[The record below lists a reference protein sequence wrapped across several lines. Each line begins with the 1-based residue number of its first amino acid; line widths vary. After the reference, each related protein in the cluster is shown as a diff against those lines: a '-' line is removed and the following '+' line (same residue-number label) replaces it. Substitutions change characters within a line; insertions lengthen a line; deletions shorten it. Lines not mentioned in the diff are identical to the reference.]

1 MSNFIIQ
8 TSHPIQS
15 RAQTFTLDRKILSIH
30 SYDRDI
36 SKWPNSN
43 YFEIDLPEAVT
54 NIQSIRLVQMSVP
67 SNQFVFSNEYQNTK
81 ISFVHNADTTVGPPY
96 GVGAGTA
103 LEYTITISEG
113 SYTAVELAREIETK
127 MNLAAYGNANGILYA
142 AGSPPIP
149 FQQYACKYNDIQ
161 NTFWFGNTNTSFV
174 LLFSK
179 QETYTGLCN
188 QPIVWKNYT
197 RWGLPAYL
205 GYKRLDYISEIT
217 NQDNTS
223 GFLSQNPTPG
233 SPPPSGQSFGFAY
246 EWGLNISTPPWDV
259 WLGDGATTQDAEFI
273 LATNPLVYVGEA
285 GGTRDPNGVCQ
296 IDIFG
301 EQAIYME
308 LDKFNS
314 IDEMEPYSENTM
326 GIYNND
332 LNGKVKAA
340 FAKIPILQTQYTQQ
354 TDNVNNN
361 LMNISHY
368 DPVIERI
375 DRLRFK
381 FRYHDGRLVD
391 FRCVPFNFS
400 IEFNCLRDRQDK
412 KMAIFVPPLY
422 NT

>member
-1 MSNFIIQ
+1 MSNFVIQ
-8 TSHPIQS
+8 TSHPIQT
-15 RAQTFTLDRKILSIH
+15 RAQTYTLDRKILSVH

-43 YFEIDLPEAVT
+43 YFEIDLPEAAT
-54 NIQSIRLVQMSVP
+54 NIQSIRLVQISIP

-81 ISFVHNADTTVGPPY
+81 LSFVHNPSTPATPPPSY
-96 GVGAGTA
+96 GGT
-103 LEYTITISEG
+103 EHTITISEG
-113 SYTAVELAREIETK
+113 SYTAQELAIEIATK
-127 MNLAAYGNANGILYA
+127 MNVEAYAGNPNGDTAAA
-142 AGSPPIP
+142 PVK
-149 FQQYACKYNDIQ
+149 QYVCKYNDIT
-161 NTFWFGNTNTSFV
+161 NTFWFGNTADKFV

-179 QETYTGLCN
+179 QEIYTGLCN

-197 RWGLPAYL
+197 RWGLPSYL
-205 GYKRLDYISEIT
+205 GYKRKDYICEIT
-217 NQDNTS
+217 KNNADGYVVDGT
-223 GFLSQNPTPG
+223 L
-233 SPPPSGQSFGFAY
+233 PPPVSGSSYGFSY
-246 EWGLNISTPPWDV
+246 EWGDASSTPPFNV
-259 WLGDGATTQDAEFI
+259 WLGNGLDPALGTATTDAYFV
-273 LATNPLVYVGEA
+273 NVSKPLVYAGVT
-285 GGTRDPNGVCQ
+285 GGTVDESGVCQ

-340 FAKIPILQTQYTQQ
+340 FAKIPILQTQFTQQ

>member
-1 MSNFIIQ
+1 MSNFVIQ
-8 TSHPIQS
+8 TSHPIQR

-30 SYDRDI
+30 SFDRDI

-43 YFEIDLPEAVT
+43 YFEIDLPEAAT
-54 NIQSIRLVQMSVP
+54 NIQSIRLVQIGLP

-81 ISFVHNADTTVGPPY
+81 LSFVHGATTTNPPPY
-96 GVGAGTA
+96 GGTT
-103 LEYTITISEG
+103 YNIIISEG
-113 SYTAVELAREIETK
+113 SYTSQELAIEIASK
-127 MNLAAYGNANGILYA
+127 MNLAAYLDPNGNIG
-142 AGSPPIP
+142 PPP
-149 FQQYACKYNDIQ
+149 QQYLCKYNDIL
-161 NTFWFGNTNTSFV
+161 NTFWFGNTAHKFI

-179 QETYTGLCN
+179 QEIYTGLCN
-188 QPIVWKNYT
+188 QPLVWKHYT

-205 GYKRLDYISEIT
+205 GYKRNDYICEPTT
-217 NQDNTS
+217 NNTNGYVVGGTTGAS
-223 GFLSQNPTPG
+223 YGFS
-233 SPPPSGQSFGFAY
+233 Y
-246 EWGLNISTPPWDV
+246 EWENSSSTPPFNV
-259 WLGDGATTQDAEFI
+259 WLGNGITGASPP
-273 LATNPLVYVGEA
+273 ATNTAQFVDATKPLVFAGVT
-285 GGTRDPNGVCQ
+285 GGTRDESGVCQ

-340 FAKIPILQTQYTQQ
+340 FAKIPILQTQFTQQ

>member
-1 MSNFIIQ
+1 MSNFVIQ
-8 TSHPIQS
+8 TSHPIQT
-15 RAQTFTLDRKILSIH
+15 RAQTYTLDRKILSIH

-43 YFEIDLPEAVT
+43 YFEIDLPEAAT
-54 NIQSIRLVQMSVP
+54 NIQSIRLVQISIP
-67 SNQFVFSNEYQNTK
+67 SNQFVFSNKYQNTK
-81 ISFVHNADTTVGPPY
+81 LSFVDQATVTSPPPY
-96 GVGAGTA
+96 GGTT
-103 LEYTITISEG
+103 YTITISEG
-113 SYTAVELAREIETK
+113 SYTAQELAIEIASK
-127 MNLAAYGNANGILYA
+127 MNLAAYSDPNGTP
-142 AGSPPIP
+142 AGAK
-149 FQQYACKYNDIQ
+149 YVCKYNDIT
-161 NTFWFGNTNTSFV
+161 NTFWFGNTVNKFV

-179 QETYTGLCN
+179 QEIYTGLCN
-188 QPIVWKNYT
+188 QPLVWKNYT

-205 GYKRLDYISEIT
+205 GYKRLDYLCEIT
-217 NQDNTS
+217 KNNADGYVSVPGTTGRS
-223 GFLSQNPTPG
+223 YGFS
-233 SPPPSGQSFGFAY
+233 Y
-246 EWGLNISTPPWDV
+246 EWGTSTSTPPFNV
-259 WLGDGATTQDAEFI
+259 WLGDATTTSATFVNATEPLIYTGVLDARHKDGI
-273 LATNPLVYVGEA
+273 
-285 GGTRDPNGVCQ
+285 CQ
-296 IDIFG
+296 IVIFG

-340 FAKIPILQTQYTQQ
+340 FAKIPILQTQFTQQ

>member
-1 MSNFIIQ
+1 MSNFVIQ
-8 TSHPIQS
+8 TSHPIQA
-15 RAQTFTLDRKILSIH
+15 RAQTYTLDRKILSIH

-36 SKWPNSN
+36 TKWPNSN
-43 YFEIDLPEAVT
+43 YFEIDLPESVT
-54 NIQSIRLVQMSVP
+54 NIQSIRLVQISIP
-67 SNQFVFSNEYQNTK
+67 SNQFVFSNKYQNTK
-81 ISFVHNADTTVGPPY
+81 LSFVHEPLAPGGPPPY
-96 GVGAGTA
+96 GGT
-103 LEYTITISEG
+103 EHTITISEG
-113 SYTAVELAREIETK
+113 SYTPQELAIEIASK
-127 MNLAAYGNANGILYA
+127 MNFAAYTNPNGLT
-142 AGSPPIP
+142 GPPIE
-149 FQQYACKYNDIQ
+149 QYVCKYNDIT
-161 NTFWFGNTNTSFV
+161 NTFWFGNTAHKFI
-174 LLFSK
+174 LRFSK
-179 QETYTGLCN
+179 QEIYSGLCN

-205 GYKRLDYISEIT
+205 GYKRKDYICEET
-217 NQDNTS
+217 NTNADGYVVGNIPKAS
-223 GFLSQNPTPG
+223 YGFS
-233 SPPPSGQSFGFAY
+233 Y
-246 EWGLNISTPPWDV
+246 EWGTSLSTPPYNV
-259 WLGDGATTQDAEFI
+259 WLGDGATTNEAFFVNVTE
-273 LATNPLVYVGEA
+273 PLVYAGVT
-285 GGTRDPNGVCQ
+285 GGTIDESGICQ
-296 IDIFG
+296 MDIFG
-301 EQAIYME
+301 DQAIYME

-340 FAKIPILQTQYTQQ
+340 FAKIPILQTQFTQQ

-375 DRLRFK
+375 NRLRFK

>member
-1 MSNFIIQ
+1 MSNFVIQ
-8 TSHPIQS
+8 TSHPIQR

-30 SYDRDI
+30 SFDRDI

-43 YFEIDLPEAVT
+43 YFEIDLPEAAT
-54 NIQSIRLVQMSVP
+54 NIQSIRLVQIGLP

-81 ISFVHNADTTVGPPY
+81 LSFVHQATTTNPPPY
-96 GVGAGTA
+96 GGT
-103 LEYTITISEG
+103 ICNIIISEG
-113 SYTAVELAREIETK
+113 SYTSQELAIEIASK
-127 MNLAAYGNANGILYA
+127 MNLAAYNDPNGII
-142 AGSPPIP
+142 GPPP
-149 FQQYACKYNDIQ
+149 QQYLCKYNDIL
-161 NTFWFGNTNTSFV
+161 NTFWFGNTADKFV

-179 QETYTGLCN
+179 QEIYTGLCN
-188 QPIVWKNYT
+188 QPLVWKHYT

-205 GYKRLDYISEIT
+205 GYKRNDYICEPTT
-217 NQDNTS
+217 NNTNGYVVGGTTGAS
-223 GFLSQNPTPG
+223 YGFS
-233 SPPPSGQSFGFAY
+233 Y
-246 EWGLNISTPPWDV
+246 EWENSSSIPPFNV
-259 WLGDGATTQDAEFI
+259 WLGNGITGALGTSGAQFVDA
-273 LATNPLVYVGEA
+273 TKPLVFAGVT
-285 GGTRDPNGVCQ
+285 GGTRDESGVCQ

-340 FAKIPILQTQYTQQ
+340 FAKIPILQTQFTQQ

>member
-1 MSNFIIQ
+1 MNK
-8 TSHPIQS
+8 
-15 RAQTFTLDRKILSIH
+15 L
-30 SYDRDI
+30 
-36 SKWPNSN
+36 
-43 YFEIDLPEAVT
+43 
-54 NIQSIRLVQMSVP
+54 
-67 SNQFVFSNEYQNTK
+67 
-81 ISFVHNADTTVGPPY
+81 SFVHQATTTIPPPY
-96 GVGAGTA
+96 AGT
-103 LEYTITISEG
+103 ICNIIISEG
-113 SYTAVELAREIETK
+113 SYTSQELAIEIASK
-127 MNLAAYGNANGILYA
+127 MNLAAYLDPNGNIG
-142 AGSPPIP
+142 PPP
-149 FQQYACKYNDIQ
+149 QQYLCKYNDIL
-161 NTFWFGNTNTSFV
+161 NTFWFGNTAHKFI

-179 QETYTGLCN
+179 QEIYTGLCN
-188 QPIVWKNYT
+188 QPLVWKHYT

-205 GYKRLDYISEIT
+205 GYKRNDYICEPTT
-217 NQDNTS
+217 NNTNGYVVGGTTGAS
-223 GFLSQNPTPG
+223 YGFS
-233 SPPPSGQSFGFAY
+233 Y
-246 EWGLNISTPPWDV
+246 EWENSSSTPPFNV
-259 WLGDGATTQDAEFI
+259 WLGNGITGASPP
-273 LATNPLVYVGEA
+273 ATNTAQFVDATKPLVFAGVT
-285 GGTRDPNGVCQ
+285 GGTRDESGVCQ

-340 FAKIPILQTQYTQQ
+340 FAKIPILQTQFTQQ

>member
-1 MSNFIIQ
+1 MSNFVIQ
-8 TSHPIQS
+8 TSHPIQR

-30 SYDRDI
+30 SFDRDI

-43 YFEIDLPEAVT
+43 YFEIDLPEAAA
-54 NIQSIRLVQMSVP
+54 NIQSIRLVQIGLP

-81 ISFVHNADTTVGPPY
+81 LSFVHQATTTNPPPY
-96 GVGAGTA
+96 GGT
-103 LEYTITISEG
+103 ICNIIISEG
-113 SYTAVELAREIETK
+113 SYTSQELAIEIASK
-127 MNLAAYGNANGILYA
+127 MNLAAYNDPNGII
-142 AGSPPIP
+142 GPPP
-149 FQQYACKYNDIQ
+149 QQYLCKYNDIL
-161 NTFWFGNTNTSFV
+161 NTFWFGNTADKFV

-179 QETYTGLCN
+179 QEIYTGLCN
-188 QPIVWKNYT
+188 QPLVWKHYT

-205 GYKRLDYISEIT
+205 GYKRNDYICEPTT
-217 NQDNTS
+217 NNTNGYVVGGTTGAS
-223 GFLSQNPTPG
+223 YGFS
-233 SPPPSGQSFGFAY
+233 Y
-246 EWGLNISTPPWDV
+246 EWENSSSIPPFNV
-259 WLGDGATTQDAEFI
+259 WLGNGITGALGTSGAQFVDA
-273 LATNPLVYVGEA
+273 TKPLVFAGVT
-285 GGTRDPNGVCQ
+285 GGTRDESGVCQ

-340 FAKIPILQTQYTQQ
+340 FAKIPILQTQFTQQ

-422 NT
+422 NV

>member
-1 MSNFIIQ
+1 MSNFVIQ
-8 TSHPIQS
+8 TSHPIQR

-30 SYDRDI
+30 SFDRDI

-43 YFEIDLPEAVT
+43 YFEIDLPEAAA
-54 NIQSIRLVQMSVP
+54 NIQSIRLVQIGLP

-81 ISFVHNADTTVGPPY
+81 LSFVHQATTTNPPPY
-96 GVGAGTA
+96 GGT
-103 LEYTITISEG
+103 ICNIIISEG
-113 SYTAVELAREIETK
+113 SYTSQELAIEIASK
-127 MNLAAYGNANGILYA
+127 MNLAAYNDPNGII
-142 AGSPPIP
+142 GPPP
-149 FQQYACKYNDIQ
+149 QQYLCKYNDIL
-161 NTFWFGNTNTSFV
+161 NTFWFGNTADKFV

-179 QETYTGLCN
+179 QEIYTGLCN
-188 QPIVWKNYT
+188 QPLVWKHYT

-205 GYKRLDYISEIT
+205 GYKRNDYICEPTT
-217 NQDNTS
+217 NNTNGYVVGGTTGAS
-223 GFLSQNPTPG
+223 YGFS
-233 SPPPSGQSFGFAY
+233 Y
-246 EWGLNISTPPWDV
+246 EWENSSSIPPFNV
-259 WLGDGATTQDAEFI
+259 WLGNGITGALGTSGAQFVDA
-273 LATNPLVYVGEA
+273 TKPLVFAGVT
-285 GGTRDPNGVCQ
+285 GGTRDESGVCQ

-340 FAKIPILQTQYTQQ
+340 FAKIPILQTQFTQQ

>member
-1 MSNFIIQ
+1 MSNFVIQ
-8 TSHPIQS
+8 TSHPIQA
-15 RAQTFTLDRKILSIH
+15 RAQTYTLDRKILSIH

-43 YFEIDLPEAVT
+43 YFEIDLPESVT
-54 NIQSIRLVQMSVP
+54 NIQSIRLVQISIP

-81 ISFVHNADTTVGPPY
+81 LSFVHEAQTTAPPY
-96 GVGAGTA
+96 GVGAGSF
-103 LEYTITISEG
+103 EHTITISEG
-113 SYTAVELAREIETK
+113 SYTPQELAIEIATK
-127 MNLAAYGNANGILYA
+127 MNSIAYSNPNGDTTAL
-142 AGSPPIP
+142 PEK
-149 FQQYACKYNDIQ
+149 QYVCKYNDIT
-161 NTFWFGNTNTSFV
+161 NTFWFGNTADKFV

-179 QETYTGLCN
+179 QEIYTGLCN

-205 GYKRLDYISEIT
+205 GYKRKDYICEKTT
-217 NQDNTS
+217 NNADGYVVEGTALPPVS
-223 GFLSQNPTPG
+223 GS
-233 SPPPSGQSFGFAY
+233 SYGFSY
-246 EWGLNISTPPWDV
+246 EWGDASSTPPFNV
-259 WLGDGATTQDAEFI
+259 WLGNGLDPALGTATQQAHFVNVTE
-273 LATNPLVYVGEA
+273 PLVYVDIS
-285 GGTRDPNGVCQ
+285 GGTIDKSGVCQ

-340 FAKIPILQTQYTQQ
+340 FAKIPILQTQFTQQ

-375 DRLRFK
+375 NRLRFK